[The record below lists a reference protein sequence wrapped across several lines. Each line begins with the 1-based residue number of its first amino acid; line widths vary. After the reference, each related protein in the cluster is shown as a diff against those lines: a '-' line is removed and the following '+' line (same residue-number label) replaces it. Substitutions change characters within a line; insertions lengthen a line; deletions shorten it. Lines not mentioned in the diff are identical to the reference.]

1 MISLVSVGLQGF
13 FYSACMLAFP
23 SDSNFSLFQIKLTSL
38 HGRVAKMGEEIMKKP
53 HGKYPSTILL
63 ILSLLYSE
71 NIWRNLQENRE
82 RGWKESWYS
91 SLSTGVAVARTQ
103 VVKHADEAANA
114 YQIFIRPGE
123 AVQLVKEDEIER
135 GRSISP
141 PPSHPYPPSPLSTT
155 GAVASAQPN
164 SSSPTH
170 LHLLSMEPWGHFV
183 SEAIIIKRHNSTYKY
198 LASFT
203 AYEAD
208 SAQSM
213 RGMSTCECACV
224 HAAARPR
231 RLPFSIGGERWAAR
245 GELVTFHCHG
255 NSLQVTPGKLNTA
268 MAIYSRGLTPDE
280 TWRMS
285 EQDGGGHARADTWVS
300 CATKG
305 LNLNTIN
312 NGHCCFLFIH
322 VCITGLKVKKKWAAL
337 PYCSCRPLILFN
349 VFDISPLLFWYQ
361 CLLNFV
367 TAVALRRPKQSRLL

>member
-1 MISLVSVGLQGF
+1 
-13 FYSACMLAFP
+13 
-23 SDSNFSLFQIKLTSL
+23 
-38 HGRVAKMGEEIMKKP
+38 MKKP
-53 HGKYPSTILL
+53 HGKYPSPILL
-63 ILSLLYSE
+63 ILPLLYSE

-82 RGWKESWYS
+82 RGWKENWYS
-91 SLSTGVAVARTQ
+91 SLSTSVAVARTQ
-103 VVKHADEAANA
+103 VVKHADEAGNA

-123 AVQLVKEDEIER
+123 AVQLVKEDEIE
-135 GRSISP
+135 GAGAHLQSP
-141 PPSHPYPPSPLSTT
+141 PHSTT
-155 GAVASAQPN
+155 GAVASAEPN

-213 RGMSTCECACV
+213 RGMSTCERACV
-224 HAAARPR
+224 HAAAWPR
-231 RLPFSIGGERWAAR
+231 RLPFSIGGEQRAAR

-255 NSLQVTPGKLNTA
+255 NSLQVTLGKLNTA

-300 CATKG
+300 CATTG

-312 NGHCCFLFIH
+312 NGHCCFLLFMFI
-322 VCITGLKVKKKWAAL
+322 
-337 PYCSCRPLILFN
+337 
-349 VFDISPLLFWYQ
+349 
-361 CLLNFV
+361 
-367 TAVALRRPKQSRLL
+367 